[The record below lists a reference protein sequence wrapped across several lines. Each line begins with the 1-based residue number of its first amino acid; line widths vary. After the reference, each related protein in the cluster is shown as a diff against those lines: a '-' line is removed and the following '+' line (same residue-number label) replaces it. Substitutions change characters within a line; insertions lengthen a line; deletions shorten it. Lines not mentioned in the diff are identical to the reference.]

1 MNVRLTG
8 RRVEVKPENYL
19 SNCSPAD
26 DALGESTSTRR
37 LHIFYE
43 PACQVSSLV
52 VAASYLQRQTSS
64 ERAQAPQPAG
74 GCARERLFNSDSI
87 VKRSI
92 AARLIPARP
101 LILLFALSCG
111 TLSCRRTIRSE
122 GGAAL
127 SVGRLS
133 RAAKCPRALAPSS
146 LTASP
151 VTGRRPRRPRSPLR
165 RESVEHA
172 WLDTPPRRATSQT
185 GCGRAAARAPP
196 WPPSCRG
203 DV

>member
-1 MNVRLTG
+1 MIQVQGPARRSRVETG
-8 RRVEVKPENYL
+8 RSVFDPLPLVNPRIPAGPQSVASAHLRLPPRQRCVDECAAHRSTGRGKPENHL

-64 ERAQAPQPAG
+64 ERAQAPQPAR

-87 VKRSI
+87 VKRSV

-122 GGAAL
+122 GAAAL

-133 RAAKCPRALAPSS
+133 RAAKCPRALAPP
-146 LTASP
+146 A
-151 VTGRRPRRPRSPLR
+151 
-165 RESVEHA
+165 
-172 WLDTPPRRATSQT
+172 
-185 GCGRAAARAPP
+185 
-196 WPPSCRG
+196 
-203 DV
+203 